1 MAARSVGASGAQPLL
16 PALTGIRGLA
26 AWWVVLYHFREAIP
40 AAGWPVIVAVS
51 GRGYMAVDLFFVLSG
66 FIITMNYADRFKTF
80 SGRGYLAFLALRLGR
95 IYPLHLFMLLIFLV
109 NPLAIAVWSTAHQ
122 PGARYEA
129 GYFGMSLL
137 LVQNWG
143 FAKALAWNVPAWSIS
158 TEWFAYLVFPLIAWL
173 RRLTATRIQTAAAIM
188 VAAAL
193 LAAASLATGDDIA
206 RFGLPRCLLEFYAGS
221 CVQMIWRQRPR
232 PAPALPGWLSGWLTV
247 SSLGLIAGA
256 LLLPLP
262 VFATALPGWC
272 LLVYVLADNTATLS
286 RLLSLRW
293 VVVVGECSYAT
304 YLVHYFVRDWIKLT
318 LVGRDVPWS
327 VDMALYL
334 GITAC
339 CSPLLYRFIEVPG
352 RNAVRQLVG
361 RQARVKA
368 GYV

>member
-1 MAARSVGASGAQPLL
+1 MAARPAGAFGTQPLL

-40 AAGWPVIVAVS
+40 TAGWPVIVAVS

-66 FIITMNYADRFKTF
+66 FIITMTYADRFRTF
-80 SGRGYLAFLALRLGR
+80 SGKDYLAFLTLRLGR

-109 NPLAIAVWSTAHQ
+109 NPLAIAVWSATHQ
-122 PGARYEA
+122 PGARYEP

-173 RRLTATRIQTAAAIM
+173 RRLTTTRVRAAAAIV
-188 VAAAL
+188 VAAGL
-193 LAAASLATGDDIA
+193 LAAASVVTGDDIA

-221 CVQMIWRQRPR
+221 CVQLIWRGRR
-232 PAPALPGWLSGWLTV
+232 LGAHALTGWLTV
-247 SSLGLIAGA
+247 LSLGLIAGA

-272 LLVYVLADNTATLS
+272 LLVYVLADNTAMLS

-327 VDMALYL
+327 VEMALYL
-334 GITAC
+334 GVTAC

-361 RQARVKA
+361 RQQRVQA